1 MTVLRR
7 VGQYARRG
15 GLLPVLVLILA
26 GGFLPPVALALDAD
40 SMAENGRNA
49 LGDGDVVG
57 AINWYRQAA
66 DLGHLPAIL
75 ELARVLDY
83 AELDAE
89 AIEYYRLAAEKHG
102 DAGALYRW
110 SMMRLEGEG
119 VAADFAA
126 GIDGLIAAADL
137 GEPSAMA
144 TLGAVFER
152 GQFGVAADPA
162 VAVRW
167 YEAAA
172 EAGVVASMKRL
183 ETAYR
188 MGELGLDVDVARA
201 DALKA
206 RIAGDG

>member
-1 MTVLRR
+1 MTVQRR
-7 VGQYARRG
+7 VGRHAPRSRLLPAL
-15 GLLPVLVLILA
+15 GLLLA
-26 GGFLPPVALALDAD
+26 GSLIPPAAFAVDAEALAE
-40 SMAENGRNA
+40 SGRNA

-66 DLGHLPAIL
+66 DLGYLPAIL

-89 AIEYYRLAAEKHG
+89 AIEYSRLAAEKHG

-110 SMMRLEGEG
+110 SMMQLEGEG

-126 GIDGLIAAADL
+126 GMDGLIAAADL

-144 TLGAVFER
+144 TLGSVFER
-152 GQFGVAADPA
+152 GQFDVAADAGVAA
-162 VAVRW
+162 RW
-167 YEAAA
+167 YQAAA
-172 EAGVVASMKRL
+172 EAGVVAAMKRL
-183 ETAYR
+183 ESAYR
-188 MGELGLDVDVARA
+188 MGELGLDVDVERA

-206 RIAGDG
+206 RIAGGG